1 MEGEEKFLLLT
12 EKLFIKVAGH
22 PVTMLNLF
30 KRRLLL
36 HALLCAM
43 LAAASKGTAWRQ
55 IQGTGNFALY
65 GLNLFAGS
73 EIHLE
78 DRLHQGFSVGMLAAF
93 SNAAML

>member
-36 HALLCAM
+36 HTLLCAM
-43 LAAASKGTAWRQ
+43 LAAASKGTAR
-55 IQGTGNFALY
+55 
-65 GLNLFAGS
+65 
-73 EIHLE
+73 
-78 DRLHQGFSVGMLAAF
+78 R
-93 SNAAML
+93 